1 MNDRPNL
8 ARRAA
13 AALAALA
20 IAALPACAS
29 IEPGEYAAQRPLL
42 ELERYFDGTLDGYG
56 MVQDR
61 SGKVLRRFKVVIH
74 AKWEA
79 GVGTLDEEFVWS
91 DGERQRRVWTLR
103 ALGDG
108 RYAGTAGDVVGEA
121 VGRAAGNA
129 LHWRYVL
136 AVPVDGKVWN
146 LDLDDWM
153 FLIDERVML
162 NRAVMRKFGFR
173 VGEITLSMVKR

>member
-1 MNDRPNL
+1 MNDRTNL
-8 ARRAA
+8 ARRAV

-20 IAALPACAS
+20 VAALPACAN

-42 ELERYFDGTLDGYG
+42 ELERFFDGTLDGYG

-61 SGKVLRRFKVVIH
+61 SGKVLRRFKVVIR
-74 AKWEA
+74 ANWEA

-103 ALGDG
+103 ALGEG
-108 RYAGTAGDVVGEA
+108 RYSGTADDVVGEA
-121 VGRAAGNA
+121 EGRAAGNA

-153 FLIDERVML
+153 FLIDDRVLL

-173 VGEITLSMVKR
+173 VGEITLSLVKR

>member
-8 ARRAA
+8 ARRAV

-20 IAALPACAS
+20 VAVLPACAN

-42 ELERYFDGTLDGYG
+42 ELERYFDGTLDGHG

-61 SGKVLRRFKVVIH
+61 SGKVLRRFQVVIR
-74 AKWEA
+74 ASWEA

-108 RYAGTAGDVVGEA
+108 RYAGTASDVVGEA
-121 VGRAAGNA
+121 QGRVAGNA

-136 AVPVDGKVWN
+136 AVPVDGRVWN
-146 LDLDDWM
+146 LDFDDWM
-153 FLIDERVML
+153 FLIDDRVLL

-173 VGEITLSMVKR
+173 VGEITLSLARR